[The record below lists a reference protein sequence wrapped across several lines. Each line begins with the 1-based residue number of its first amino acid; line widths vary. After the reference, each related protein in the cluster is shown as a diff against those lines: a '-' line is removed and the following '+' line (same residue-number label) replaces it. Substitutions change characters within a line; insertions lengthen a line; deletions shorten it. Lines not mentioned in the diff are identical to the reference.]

1 MLPANSVSLA
11 RPLTPQICYALDVTL
26 AVLRVYMEQHPVL
39 LALMV
44 PIRTSWAQQNVVLV
58 KQVSTVALACEHP
71 AVAPLS
77 QLLVDRAPVV
87 SVAGIASDPRRHL
100 VQHVPRGRLL
110 IVHMSRV
117 SPALPMPDPQ
127 MSVPAP
133 LPVPVVLL

>member
-1 MLPANSVSLA
+1 MPPANSVSQA
-11 RPLTPQICYALDVTL
+11 HPLTPQISYAPDVTL
-26 AVLRVYMEQHPVL
+26 AVLRVHMEQHPVL

-44 PIRTSWAQQNVVLV
+44 PIRTSWAQQHVALV

-71 AVAPLS
+71 AVVPLS
-77 QLLVDRAPVV
+77 QLVVDGAPVG
-87 SVAGIASDPRRHL
+87 SAAGIASDHRRHL

-133 LPVPVVLL
+133 LPVLVVLL